1 MIKNILKSRIKKAIE
16 VNSSFRNM
24 IMNNYK
30 TINVEDIIMKD
41 LEDFLLSKE
50 EIYQFSNFKDLFY
63 EDVMSFDPH
72 RFANFLRNI
81 INNHPDKD
89 RTYQH
94 ILNDIESKLM
104 EAYGIPNEYIKM
116 KRSQLDEI
124 CEELFLQEKY
134 AELKNLRNFIKE
146 NFRVHDYSSFVNE
159 NRDLAR
165 KILKQVD
172 ADETDKV
179 YVRLR
184 KLLESNPSYLGLF
197 TYFNK
202 VEHIPFIALERLYNR
217 INRNAEIIRLLP
229 EIIVDYMKH
238 KLPYHTPDGRT
249 YNKHFERLNDDM
261 DVIEEIHKAKIFTDE
276 YPVPLRKGLLQN
288 SDFIECVKEI
298 MGDTTGEK
306 KNMYDKF
313 FLKKVMR
320 YKTPQELLDGL
331 ITFVYAMNDDEDF
344 RDTVKDH
351 GWLNMVYDDGD
362 LLVIRARNQDG
373 LKEIASDTSWC
384 IKDSLSYWCDYV
396 KEDSVQLVIIDLKEQ
411 KSSLYRKIDVTLDS
425 TGWSNDYEYR
435 TAHLKNDFYISEDDL
450 NKRLKKYE
458 ITLKDLF
465 NIAVN
470 YGDNEYVSNDEQIND
485 EYYRD

>member
-1 MIKNILKSRIKKAIE
+1 MVKNILKDRIKKAIE
-16 VNSSFRNM
+16 SNTSFRNM
-24 IMNNYK
+24 LMYNYK
-30 TINVEDIIMKD
+30 SINVEDIIIKD

-63 EDVMSFDPH
+63 ADVMGFDSH

-81 INNHPDKD
+81 INDHPDKN

-104 EAYGIPNEYIKM
+104 EAYSIPNEYIKM
-116 KRSQLDEI
+116 KRGQLDEI

-165 KILKQVD
+165 KILKKVD

-179 YVRLR
+179 YIRLR

-202 VEHIPFIALERLYNR
+202 VENIPFVTLERLYNR
-217 INRNAEIIRLLP
+217 IVRNAEIIRLLP

-238 KLPYHTPDGRT
+238 KLPYQTPDGRT

-261 DVIEEIHKAKIFTDE
+261 DRLEELHKAKVFADE
-276 YPVPLRKGLLQN
+276 YPAPLRKGLLQN
-288 SDFIECVKEI
+288 SDFVECIKEI
-298 MGDTTGEK
+298 LGDMTGEK
-306 KNMYDKF
+306 KKMYDKF
-313 FLKKVMR
+313 FLKKVAR

-331 ITFVYAMNDDEDF
+331 TTFVYAMNDDENF

-362 LLVIRARNQDG
+362 LLVIRARNQNG
-373 LKEIASDTSWC
+373 LQEIASDTSWC

-396 KEDSVQLVIIDLKEQ
+396 KDDSVQLVIIDLKES
-411 KSSLYRKIDVTLDS
+411 KTSLYRKIGVTLDPA
-425 TGWSNDYEYR
+425 GWSGNYEYR
-435 TAHLKNDFYISEDDL
+435 TAHLKNDAYISEDDL

-465 NIAVN
+465 DIAVN
-470 YGDNEYVSNDEQIND
+470 YGDNEYVSDDEQIND
-485 EYYRD
+485 EYRG